1 MKFYTEK
8 TFQRIYKA
16 PDCVKCV
23 PGPALVLGFEV
34 NEAKK
39 QLAAYFNGKIARK
52 PIKENFDGYTFKIE
66 SRYISA
72 RNGAAGL
79 NEFLTGIYNDP
90 DQFGLHFL
98 TKIIKTAVYGLR
110 HGHEI

>member
-16 PDCVKCV
+16 PDCVETV
-23 PGPALVLGFEV
+23 PGPDLVLGFEV
-34 NEAKK
+34 NEEKK
-39 QLAAYFNGKIARK
+39 QLVAYFNGKVVRK
-52 PIKENFDGYTFKIE
+52 PIKENFDACTFRIE

-79 NEFLTGIYNDP
+79 NEFLSGIYNDP
-90 DQFGLHFL
+90 DHFGLHFL

>member
-16 PDCVKCV
+16 PDCVECA

-39 QLAAYFNGKIARK
+39 QLGSDKC
-52 PIKENFDGYTFKIE
+52 
-66 SRYISA
+66 
-72 RNGAAGL
+72 
-79 NEFLTGIYNDP
+79 
-90 DQFGLHFL
+90 
-98 TKIIKTAVYGLR
+98 
-110 HGHEI
+110 